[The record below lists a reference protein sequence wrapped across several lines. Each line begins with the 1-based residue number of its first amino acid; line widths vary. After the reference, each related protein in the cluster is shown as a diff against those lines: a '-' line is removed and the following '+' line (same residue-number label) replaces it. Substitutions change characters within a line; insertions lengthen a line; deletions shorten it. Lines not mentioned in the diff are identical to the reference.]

1 MTGKNSLSLTNRS
14 GLTMKRL
21 KKIVKILLISIG
33 VVALIMAIL
42 ALTTTPF
49 WIRYNMGMKKGGINR
64 PPDYIVV
71 LGGGGMP
78 SESGLMRCWYAAKVA
93 DRFPR
98 SMVIVALPG
107 DTADPNSSI
116 NGMKDELI
124 LRGITPDRILFEDSG
139 TNTRAEALLVKS
151 LISRI
156 QNSKFKCQNSRC
168 KMQDAEYKV
177 QNANVKNQN
186 VKSENQP
193 ISQSINQP
201 ISQSINQSIN
211 QSANHSIV
219 NCPLSIV
226 HCPLSILLVTSP
238 EHLYRAVLCFKKVG
252 FLKVD
257 GLPAF
262 EKDIE
267 TDLSF
272 NSGLLGGKRYV
283 PDVGDNV
290 ILRYKFWNYLEYE
303 LELLREYVAICYYW
317 LMGWI

>member
-42 ALTTTPF
+42 AMTPAPF
-49 WIRYNMGMKKGGINR
+49 WIRYNMGMKRAGIHR

-78 SESGLMRCWYAAKVA
+78 SESGLMRCWYAAKAA

-98 SMVIVALPG
+98 SLVIVALPG
-107 DTADPNSSI
+107 DTTDPQSSI

-124 LRGITPDRILFEDSG
+124 LRGVAPERILFEDSG

-156 QNSKFKCQNSRC
+156 QNTKFKCQNSRFKMQNAECRMQDGKFKMQNAKC
-168 KMQDAEYKV
+168 KMQY
-177 QNANVKNQN
+177 
-186 VKSENQP
+186 
-193 ISQSINQP
+193 
-201 ISQSINQSIN
+201 QSINQSVN
-211 QSANHSIV
+211 QSINY
-219 NCPLSIV
+219 
-226 HCPLSILLVTSP
+226 LSILLVTSP
-238 EHLYRAVLCFKKVG
+238 EHLYRAVLTFKKAG

-290 ILRYKFWNYLEYE
+290 VLRYKFWNYLEYE
-303 LELLREYVAICYYW
+303 LELLREYVAIGYYW
-317 LMGWI
+317 LMGWL

>member
-1 MTGKNSLSLTNRS
+1 
-14 GLTMKRL
+14 MKTV
-21 KKIVKILLISIG
+21 KGIVKILLISIG

-42 ALTTTPF
+42 AMTSAPF
-49 WIRYNMGMKKGGINR
+49 WIRYNMGMKKAGIHR

-78 SESGLMRCWYAAKVA
+78 SESGLMRCWYAAKAA

-98 SMVIVALPG
+98 SLVIVALPG
-107 DTADPNSSI
+107 DTTDPQSSI

-124 LRGITPDRILFEDSG
+124 LRGVARDRIIFEDSG
-139 TNTRAEALLVKS
+139 TNTRAEALLVKD
-151 LISRI
+151 LILRI
-156 QNSKFKCQNSRC
+156 QNSNV
-168 KMQDAEYKV
+168 KV
-177 QNANVKNQN
+177 QNTNLNNQN
-186 VKSENQP
+186 VKSVNHS
-193 ISQSINQP
+193 ITQSL
-201 ISQSINQSIN
+201 
-211 QSANHSIV
+211 NHSIV

-226 HCPLSILLVTSP
+226 HYQPSILLVTSP
-238 EHLYRAVLCFKKVG
+238 GHLYRAVLTFRKAG

-290 ILRYKFWNYLEYE
+290 VLRYKFWNYLEYE
-303 LELLREYVAICYYW
+303 LELLREYVAIGYYW

>member
-33 VVALIMAIL
+33 VVALITAIL
-42 ALTTTPF
+42 AMTSAPF
-49 WIRYNMGMKKGGINR
+49 WIRYNMGMKKAGIHR

-78 SESGLMRCWYAAKVA
+78 SESGLMRCWYTAKAA

-98 SMVIVALPG
+98 SLVIVALPG
-107 DTADPNSSI
+107 DTTDPQSSI

-124 LRGITPDRILFEDSG
+124 LRGIAPERILFEDSG
-139 TNTRAEALLVKS
+139 TNTRAEALLVKL

-156 QNSKFKCQNSRC
+156 QNTKFKCQN
-168 KMQDAEYKV
+168 
-177 QNANVKNQN
+177 VKPVNH
-186 VKSENQP
+186 P
-193 ISQSINQP
+193 ITQSL
-201 ISQSINQSIN
+201 
-211 QSANHSIV
+211 NHSIV
-219 NCPLSIV
+219 NSPLSIV
-226 HCPLSILLVTSP
+226 HYQSSILLVTSP
-238 EHLYRAVLCFKKVG
+238 EHLYRAVLTFKKAG

-290 ILRYKFWNYLEYE
+290 VLRYKFWNYLEYE
-303 LELLREYVAICYYW
+303 LELLREYVAIGYYW
-317 LMGWI
+317 LMGWL